1 MDTDSATVIARTRR
15 WVQHFVIGLNL
26 CPFARRVF
34 DSDRIRYFVSEV
46 ATEDSLLVDLTHELQ
61 AIVSAPRS
69 AIETTLLIHPRAL
82 LDFLDYNDFLTTADV
97 LLREL
102 GLRGTIQIASFHPQ
116 YRFARTSPHAVENST
131 NRSPYPMLHLLR
143 EVGITEVSSDEAFLQ
158 SIPTRNIETLR
169 RLGRAGIEALLRDEN
184 HPPHTASR

>member
-1 MDTDSATVIARTRR
+1 M
-15 WVQHFVIGLNL
+15 IGLNL

>member
-1 MDTDSATVIARTRR
+1 MDTDSTTAIARTRR
-15 WVQHFVIGLNL
+15 WVQNVVIGLNL

-34 DSDRIRYFVSEV
+34 DSDRIRYVV
-46 ATEDSLLVDLTHELQ
+46 TQATIEDSLLVDLTHELRSL
-61 AIVSAPRS
+61 ASVPRS
-69 AIETTLLIHPRAL
+69 EIETTLLIHPQAL
-82 LDFLDYNDFLTTADV
+82 LDFRDYNDFLSVADER
-97 LLREL
+97 LREL
-102 GLRGTIQIASFHPQ
+102 GLCGTIQIASFHPQ

-143 EVGITEVSSDEAFLQ
+143 EISITEVSGDEAFLQ
-158 SIPTRNIETLR
+158 NIPTRNIETLR